1 MGVDFSLTREQEE
14 IRDLAHEFAE
24 KEMRPVA
31 ERYDEN
37 EETPWEVMRKAH
49 ALGLDATASFPEQY
63 GGGGIDLITNLIRE
77 EELSWGDAGIAVA
90 IGATGLCG
98 AAIVAM
104 GTEEQKQKYIGMF
117 TDPKELKIGAMGLTE
132 PNSGSDS
139 MALETTATHV
149 DGGYVLNGTK
159 QFCTNGG
166 IADVQVAF
174 ATTDKSLGAAGV
186 AGFVI
191 EKGTP
196 GMRQGRKERK
206 LGVRA
211 SHTAQ
216 VIFEDCFV
224 PEDQRLGTDKTGEVT
239 GPGSVGA
246 MIMLEATRPMVG
258 RRCARHR
265 PRRLRVRSRLLAAA
279 HRVRQA
285 DRQARGDR
293 LQARRH
299 GDRDRRRAAAH
310 LARGWMAMNGIPF
323 ARGEGSMAKL
333 FAGDMA
339 MRVTVDAV
347 QILGGYGYIK
357 DYPVERFM
365 RDAKIYQIW
374 EGTAEIQRLV
384 ISRYVLGERTATA
397 RPKLVEDARRSRSP
411 PRADPRVAR
420 DACAST
426 GHGSTLTS
434 TPVERVAPP
443 SIPSTRVWSACR
455 GDREATLVQAPLRDL
470 RVATGRKCRT
480 PGGLVRRLVQQR
492 AVDRS

>member
-14 IRDLAHEFAE
+14 IRELAHEFAE

-37 EETPWEVMRKAH
+37 EETPWDVMRKAH

-216 VIFEDCFV
+216 VIFEDCFI
-224 PEDQRLGTDKTGEVT
+224 PEEQRLGTDSTGKVT
-239 GPGSVGA
+239 GPGAVGA
-246 MIMLEATRPMVG
+246 MLMLEATRPMVG
-258 RRCARHR
+258 AGALGIARAAFEFARDYSLQRIAFGKPIAKHEAIAFK
-265 PRRLRVRSRLLAAA
+265 LADMATEIDAARLLIW
-279 HRVRQA
+279 
-285 DRQARGDR
+285 
-293 LQARRH
+293 
-299 GDRDRRRAAAH
+299 RA
-310 LARGWMAMNGIPF
+310 GWMAMNGIPF

-397 RPKLVEDARRSRSP
+397 RPKIVEPA
-411 PRADPRVAR
+411 AQEHVA
-420 DACAST
+420 AAS
-426 GHGSTLTS
+426 
-434 TPVERVAPP
+434 
-443 SIPSTRVWSACR
+443 
-455 GDREATLVQAPLRDL
+455 
-470 RVATGRKCRT
+470 
-480 PGGLVRRLVQQR
+480 
-492 AVDRS
+492 

>member
-37 EETPWEVMRKAH
+37 EETPWDVMRKAH

-104 GTEEQKQKYIGMF
+104 GTEEQKQKYITML
-117 TDPKELKIGAMGLTE
+117 TAPDLKIAAMGLTE

-139 MALETTATHV
+139 LALETTAKKV

-174 ATTDKSLGAAGV
+174 ATTDKSLGAGGV

-216 VIFEDCFV
+216 VIFEDCFI
-224 PEDQRLGTDKTGEVT
+224 PEEQRLGTDKTGKVT
-239 GPGSVGA
+239 GPGSIGA
-246 MIMLEATRPMVG
+246 MVMLEATRPMVG
-258 RRCARHR
+258 AGALGIARAAFEFARDYSLQRIAFGKPIAKHEAIAFK
-265 PRRLRVRSRLLAAA
+265 LADMATEIDAARLLIW
-279 HRVRQA
+279 
-285 DRQARGDR
+285 
-293 LQARRH
+293 
-299 GDRDRRRAAAH
+299 RA
-310 LARGWMAMNGIPF
+310 GWMAMNGIPF

-397 RPKLVEDARRSRSP
+397 RPKLVEEP
-411 PRADPRVAR
+411 V
-420 DACAST
+420 
-426 GHGSTLTS
+426 
-434 TPVERVAPP
+434 PVEVAAA
-443 SIPSTRVWSACR
+443 S
-455 GDREATLVQAPLRDL
+455 
-470 RVATGRKCRT
+470 
-480 PGGLVRRLVQQR
+480 
-492 AVDRS
+492 

>member
-1 MGVDFSLTREQEE
+1 MGLDFSLTREQEE
-14 IRDLAHEFAE
+14 IRALAHEFAE

-31 ERYDEN
+31 ERYDEL
-37 EETPWEVMRKAH
+37 EETPWDVMRKAH
-49 ALGLDATASFPEQY
+49 AIGLDATAGFPEQY
-63 GGGGIDLITNLIRE
+63 GGGGIDFITNLVRE

-90 IGATGLCG
+90 IGASGLAG
-98 AAIVAM
+98 AAIIAM
-104 GTEEQKQKYIGMF
+104 GTEEQKQKYIGML
-117 TDPKELKIGAMGLTE
+117 TAPELKIGAMGLTE

-139 MALETTATHV
+139 MALETTATKV

-174 ATTDKSLGAAGV
+174 ATTDKSLGPAGV

-216 VIFEDCFV
+216 VIFEECFI
-224 PEDQRLGTDKTGEVT
+224 PDDQRLGYDKSGTLT

-246 MIMLEATRPMVG
+246 MIMLEATRPSVG
-258 RRCARHR
+258 AGALGIARAAFEFAR
-265 PRRLRVRSRLLAAA
+265 DYSLQRVAFGKPIAKHEAIAFKLADMATEIDAARLLIW
-279 HRVRQA
+279 
-285 DRQARGDR
+285 
-293 LQARRH
+293 
-299 GDRDRRRAAAH
+299 RA
-310 LARGWMAMNGIPF
+310 GWMAMNGIPM

-397 RPKLVEDARRSRSP
+397 AR
-411 PRADPRVAR
+411 PRVVK
-420 DACAST
+420 DVP
-426 GHGSTLTS
+426 
-434 TPVERVAPP
+434 PVPVA
-443 SIPSTRVWSACR
+443 AA
-455 GDREATLVQAPLRDL
+455 G
-470 RVATGRKCRT
+470 
-480 PGGLVRRLVQQR
+480 
-492 AVDRS
+492 

>member
-1 MGVDFSLTREQEE
+1 MGLDFSLTREQEE
-14 IRDLAHEFAE
+14 IRALAHEFAE

-31 ERYDEN
+31 ERYDEL
-37 EETPWEVMRKAH
+37 EETPWDVMRKAH
-49 ALGLDATASFPEQY
+49 AIGLDATAGFPEQY
-63 GGGGIDLITNLIRE
+63 GGGGIDFITNLVRE

-90 IGATGLCG
+90 IGASGLAG
-98 AAIVAM
+98 AAIIAM
-104 GTEEQKQKYIGMF
+104 GTEEQKQKYIGML
-117 TDPKELKIGAMGLTE
+117 TAPELKIGAMGLTE

-139 MALETTATHV
+139 MALETTATKV

-166 IADVQVAF
+166 IADVQIAF
-174 ATTDKSLGAAGV
+174 ATTDKSLGPAGV

-216 VIFEDCFV
+216 VIFEECFI
-224 PEDQRLGTDKTGEVT
+224 PDDQRLGYDKSGTLT

-246 MIMLEATRPMVG
+246 MIMLEATRPSVG
-258 RRCARHR
+258 AGALGIARAAFEFAR
-265 PRRLRVRSRLLAAA
+265 DYSLQRVAFGKPIAKHEAIAFKLADMATEIDAARLLIW
-279 HRVRQA
+279 
-285 DRQARGDR
+285 
-293 LQARRH
+293 
-299 GDRDRRRAAAH
+299 RA
-310 LARGWMAMNGIPF
+310 GWMAMNGIPM

-397 RPKLVEDARRSRSP
+397 AG
-411 PRADPRVAR
+411 PRVVQ
-420 DACAST
+420 DVP
-426 GHGSTLTS
+426 
-434 TPVERVAPP
+434 PVPVA
-443 SIPSTRVWSACR
+443 AA
-455 GDREATLVQAPLRDL
+455 G
-470 RVATGRKCRT
+470 
-480 PGGLVRRLVQQR
+480 
-492 AVDRS
+492 

>member
-14 IRDLAHEFAE
+14 IRELAHEFAE

-31 ERYDEN
+31 ERYDED
-37 EETPWEVMRKAH
+37 EETPWDVMRKAH
-49 ALGLDATASFPEQY
+49 TLGLDATASFPEQY

-216 VIFEDCFV
+216 VIFEDCFI
-224 PEDQRLGTDKTGEVT
+224 PEEQRLGTDSTGKVT
-239 GPGSVGA
+239 GPGAVGA
-246 MIMLEATRPMVG
+246 MLMLEATRPMVG
-258 RRCARHR
+258 AGALGIARAAFEFARDYSLQRIAFGKPIAKHEAIAFK
-265 PRRLRVRSRLLAAA
+265 LADMATEIDAARLLIW
-279 HRVRQA
+279 
-285 DRQARGDR
+285 
-293 LQARRH
+293 
-299 GDRDRRRAAAH
+299 RA
-310 LARGWMAMNGIPF
+310 GWMAMNGIPF

-397 RPKLVEDARRSRSP
+397 RPKIVEPA
-411 PRADPRVAR
+411 AQEHVA
-420 DACAST
+420 AAS
-426 GHGSTLTS
+426 
-434 TPVERVAPP
+434 
-443 SIPSTRVWSACR
+443 
-455 GDREATLVQAPLRDL
+455 
-470 RVATGRKCRT
+470 
-480 PGGLVRRLVQQR
+480 
-492 AVDRS
+492 

>member
-1 MGVDFSLTREQEE
+1 MALEFSLTPEQEE

-49 ALGLDATASFPEQY
+49 DLGIDPAAGFPEEY
-63 GGGGIDLITNLIRE
+63 GGGGVDLLSSLILQ
-77 EELSWGDAGIAVA
+77 EELAWGDAGIAVA
-90 IGATGLCG
+90 INASGLAGAG
-98 AAIVAM
+98 IIAM
-104 GTEEQKQKYIGMF
+104 GTEEQKHKYIGMLC
-117 TDPKELKIGAMGLTE
+117 DPKELKIAAMGLTE

-139 MALETTATHV
+139 LALETTATKV

-166 IADVQVAF
+166 IADIQVAF
-174 ATTDKSLGAAGV
+174 VTTDKSLGPAGI
-186 AGFVI
+186 AGFAV
-191 EKGTP
+191 EKGNP

-224 PEDQRLGTDKTGEVT
+224 PEEARLGYDKDGNAT
-239 GPGSVGA
+239 GPGAVGA
-246 MIMLEATRPMVG
+246 MLMLEATRPLIAAG
-258 RRCARHR
+258 AIGIARAAFEFAR
-265 PRRLRVRSRLLAAA
+265 DYSQQRVQFGKPIAKHEAIAFKLADMATEIDAARLLAW
-279 HRVRQA
+279 
-285 DRQARGDR
+285 
-293 LQARRH
+293 
-299 GDRDRRRAAAH
+299 RA
-310 LARGWMAMNGIPF
+310 GWMAQNGIAF

-339 MRVTVDAV
+339 MRVTTDAV
-347 QILGGYGYIK
+347 QVLGGYGYVK

-384 ISRYVLGERTATA
+384 ISRYILGERTAMA
-397 RPKLVEDARRSRSP
+397 RPKLV
-411 PRADPRVAR
+411 R
-420 DACAST
+420 D
-426 GHGSTLTS
+426 
-434 TPVERVAPP
+434 V
-443 SIPSTRVWSACR
+443 PSTRIAAAS
-455 GDREATLVQAPLRDL
+455 
-470 RVATGRKCRT
+470 
-480 PGGLVRRLVQQR
+480 
-492 AVDRS
+492 

>member
-1 MGVDFSLTREQEE
+1 MGLDFSLTREQEE
-14 IRDLAHEFAE
+14 IRNLAHEFAE
-24 KEMRPVA
+24 REMRPVA

-63 GGGGIDLITNLIRE
+63 GGGGIDLITNLVRE
-77 EELSWGDAGIAVA
+77 EELSWGDAGIAVS
-90 IGATGLCG
+90 IGATGLAG
-98 AAIVAM
+98 AAIIAM
-104 GTEEQKQKYIGMF
+104 GTEEQKEKYITLL
-117 TDPKELKIGAMGLTE
+117 TDTKELRIGAMGLTE

-139 MALETTATHV
+139 LALETTATQV

-174 ATTDKSLGAAGV
+174 ATTDKSLGPAGI

-224 PEDQRLGTDKTGEVT
+224 PDDQRLGHDKSGRST
-239 GPGSVGA
+239 GPGAIGA
-246 MIMLEATRPMVG
+246 MIMLEATRPMVAAG
-258 RRCARHR
+258 ALGIARAAFEFARDYSLQRIAFGKPIAKHEAIAFK
-265 PRRLRVRSRLLAAA
+265 LADMATEIDAARLLTW
-279 HRVRQA
+279 
-285 DRQARGDR
+285 
-293 LQARRH
+293 
-299 GDRDRRRAAAH
+299 RA
-310 LARGWMAMNGIPF
+310 GWMAMNGLPF
-323 ARGEGSMAKL
+323 SRGEGSMAKL

-384 ISRYVLGERTATA
+384 ISRYVLGERTASA
-397 RPKLVEDARRSRSP
+397 GPSVV
-411 PRADPRVAR
+411 ADRQAGPVA
-420 DACAST
+420 AAS
-426 GHGSTLTS
+426 
-434 TPVERVAPP
+434 
-443 SIPSTRVWSACR
+443 
-455 GDREATLVQAPLRDL
+455 
-470 RVATGRKCRT
+470 
-480 PGGLVRRLVQQR
+480 
-492 AVDRS
+492 

>member
-174 ATTDKSLGAAGV
+174 ATTDKSLGSAGV

-224 PEDQRLGTDKTGEVT
+224 PEEQRLGTDKTGKVT
-239 GPGSVGA
+239 GPGSIGA
-246 MIMLEATRPMVG
+246 MVMLEATRPMVG
-258 RRCARHR
+258 AGALGIARAAFEFARDYSLQRIAFGKPIAKHEAIAFK
-265 PRRLRVRSRLLAAA
+265 LADMATEIDAARLLIW
-279 HRVRQA
+279 
-285 DRQARGDR
+285 
-293 LQARRH
+293 
-299 GDRDRRRAAAH
+299 RA
-310 LARGWMAMNGIPF
+310 GWMAMNGIPF

-384 ISRYVLGERTATA
+384 ISRYVLGERTASA
-397 RPKLVEDARRSRSP
+397 RPTIVEPAP
-411 PRADPRVAR
+411 QEHVA
-420 DACAST
+420 AAS
-426 GHGSTLTS
+426 
-434 TPVERVAPP
+434 
-443 SIPSTRVWSACR
+443 
-455 GDREATLVQAPLRDL
+455 
-470 RVATGRKCRT
+470 
-480 PGGLVRRLVQQR
+480 
-492 AVDRS
+492 